1 MNVNAVNILGNA
13 GKTGQGAAG
22 VIKFIPSREE
32 TNERLMKEAKA
43 ANGGISKDG
52 DTVNVSAGNTKLNT
66 MYETKPQGNV
76 SFLKDNDTEGKSV
89 AETISGVAAD
99 KGISTELYNI
109 DLDRAEAKMLSDEV
123 GAIKKADS
131 DLNKNADLSQ
141 YNAYEL
147 REMYQD
153 GDISSTQYSSEIK
166 SREQSKAAANEKE
179 DFQIPREDNTS
190 AAKEARKGRD
200 DASAAE
206 EARKARDNASAA
218 EEGRKARDKDP
229 VAEQA
234 KKAGDRNSSVRST
247 EERNAAYLKAEENDP
262 FKKLADKYDPFARKN
277 DEYDPLEKKIEERER
292 AITEKEQREIYNV
305 AEKMEK
311 DPYDVVEN
319 MQKDPYDVALEMQGD
334 PYDVAGEMAE
344 GTAEANA
351 AGEAPEYG
359 APDNEENAVRA
370 EENGNAEETITVN
383 VSAPETPEQQP
394 ELENIT
400 INVSA
405 AYAAADNSE
414 NIAAARSDSAQ
425 AAIDENVMNSRVVV
439 QEA

>member
-32 TNERLMKEAKA
+32 TNERLMREAKG
-43 ANGGISKDG
+43 ANGGISRDG

-76 SFLKDNDTEGKSV
+76 SFLKDNDTGEKSV
-89 AETISGVAAD
+89 AETISEVAAD

-109 DLDRAEAKMLSDEV
+109 DLDRAEAKMLSDEA
-123 GAIKKADS
+123 GAIREADS

-147 REMYQD
+147 KEMYRD
-153 GDISSTQYSSEIK
+153 GDITSAQYSSEMK
-166 SREQSKAAANEKE
+166 SREQSKAVANEKE
-179 DFQIPREDNTS
+179 NFQIPKEDKAF
-190 AAKEARKGRD
+190 AAEEARKARD
-200 DASAAE
+200 KASAAE
-206 EARKARDNASAA
+206 EARKA
-218 EEGRKARDKDP
+218 EDKDP
-229 VAEQA
+229 AAEQA
-234 KKAGDRNSSVRST
+234 KMADDKNSSVKST

-262 FKKLADKYDPFARKN
+262 FKKQVNKYDPFEKKAE
-277 DEYDPLEKKIEERER
+277 DLYDPIEKKIEERQK

-311 DPYDVVEN
+311 DPYDVAGN

-334 PYDVAGEMAE
+334 PYDVANEMAE
-344 GTAEANA
+344 KTSEVNA
-351 AGEAPEYG
+351 AGNTQEYG
-359 APDNEENAVRA
+359 APETEEQNAVRA
-370 EENGNAEETITVN
+370 EEGENTGETITVN

>member
-32 TNERLMKEAKA
+32 TNERLMKEAKG

-89 AETISGVAAD
+89 AETISEVAAD

-109 DLDRAEAKMLSDEV
+109 DLDRAEAKILSDEA
-123 GAIKKADS
+123 GAIREADS

-147 REMYQD
+147 KEMYQD
-153 GDISSTQYSSEIK
+153 GDITSAQYSSEMK

-179 DFQIPREDNTS
+179 NFQIPKED
-190 AAKEARKGRD
+190 K
-200 DASAAE
+200 ASAAE
-206 EARKARDNASAA
+206 EARKARDKASAA
-218 EEGRKARDKDP
+218 EEARKAEDKDP
-229 VAEQA
+229 AAEQA
-234 KKAGDRNSSVRST
+234 KMAEDKNSSVKST

-262 FKKLADKYDPFARKN
+262 FKKQVNKYDPFEKKAE
-277 DEYDPLEKKIEERER
+277 DLYDPLEKKIEARQK

-311 DPYDVVEN
+311 DPYDVAGN

-334 PYDVAGEMAE
+334 PYDVANEMAE
-344 GTAEANA
+344 RTSEVNA
-351 AGEAPEYG
+351 AGKAPEYG
-359 APDNEENAVRA
+359 APETEEQSAART
-370 EENGNAEETITVN
+370 EEPGNAGETITVN

>member
-89 AETISGVAAD
+89 AETISEVAAD
-99 KGISTELYNI
+99 KGISSELYNI
-109 DLDRAEAKMLSDEV
+109 DLDRAEAKMLSDEA
-123 GAIKKADS
+123 GAIREADS

-147 REMYQD
+147 KEMYQD
-153 GDISSTQYSSEIK
+153 GDITSAQYSSEMK

-179 DFQIPREDNTS
+179 NFQIPKEDKT
-190 AAKEARKGRD
+190 
-200 DASAAE
+200 SAAE
-206 EARKARDNASAA
+206 EARKARDKASAA
-218 EEGRKARDKDP
+218 EEARKAEDKDSA
-229 VAEQA
+229 AEQA
-234 KKAGDRNSSVRST
+234 KKAEDKKSSVKST
-247 EERNAAYLKAEENDP
+247 EARNAAYLKAEENDP
-262 FKKLADKYDPFARKN
+262 FKKQVNKYDPFEKKAE
-277 DEYDPLEKKIEERER
+277 DLYDPLEKKIEERQK

-311 DPYDVVEN
+311 DPYDVAGN

-334 PYDVAGEMAE
+334 PYDVANEMAE
-344 GTAEANA
+344 RTSEVNA
-351 AGEAPEYG
+351 AGNTQEYG
-359 APDNEENAVRA
+359 APETEEQNAART
-370 EENGNAEETITVN
+370 EEPGNAGETITVN

>member
-43 ANGGISKDG
+43 NGGISKDG
-52 DTVNVSAGNTKLNT
+52 DTVNVSAGNSKLSS
-66 MYETKPQGNV
+66 MYESKPQGNV

-89 AETISGVAAD
+89 AETISEVASE

-109 DLDRAEAKMLSDEV
+109 NLDKAEAKMLSDET
-123 GAIKKADS
+123 GAIKAADA
-131 DLNKNADLSQ
+131 DMNKNADLSQ

-147 REMYQD
+147 KEMYQD
-153 GDISSTQYSSEIK
+153 GDITPAQYRSEMK
-166 SREQSKAAANEKE
+166 SREQNKPAANEKE
-179 DFQIPREDNTS
+179 NFQIPKEDKTPKF
-190 AAKEARKGRD
+190 AQVKKD
-200 DASAAE
+200 E
-206 EARKARDNASAA
+206 EK
-218 EEGRKARDKDP
+218 
-229 VAEQA
+229 
-234 KKAGDRNSSVRST
+234 NSSVKST
-247 EERNAAYLKAEENDP
+247 EDKNKAYQKAEENDP
-262 FKKLADKYDPFARKN
+262 FKKLADQYDPFAKKE
-277 DEYDPLEKKIEERER
+277 DQYDPLEKKIEERDK

-311 DPYDVVEN
+311 DPYDVAGN

-334 PYDVAGEMAE
+334 PYDVANEME
-344 GTAEANA
+344 EKTSEVNA
-351 AGEAPEYG
+351 AGNDQEYG
-359 APDNEENAVRA
+359 VPETPEQNTPKA
-370 EENGNAEETITVN
+370 EENENNRETITVN

-405 AYAAADNSE
+405 GYAAATDNSE
-414 NIAAARSDSAQ
+414 NIAAARNDSAQ
-425 AAIDENVMNSRVVV
+425 AAVDENVMNNRVVV